1 MTVRTIRADYDDEAK
16 VFFIFDSDVPG
27 LLADGAMLEELQ
39 GKIAQ
44 RFTEM
49 LKGNAH
55 LILDKEKLVGPHE
68 VRLVT
73 YSETRQLFAA

>member
-1 MTVRTIRADYDDEAK
+1 MTVRTIRADYDDEEK
-16 VFFIFDSDVPG
+16 VFYTFDSDVPG

-49 LKGNAH
+49 LISFSTRKNW
-55 LILDKEKLVGPHE
+55 LDRMKSGW
-68 VRLVT
+68 
-73 YSETRQLFAA
+73 